1 MPISKEALKD
11 KMKDQNTVVLN
22 VLPEADYAK
31 MHIKGSESFPLGQKA
46 DEFAKAVEAKY
57 GKGKFFVTYCAGATC
72 MAGPN
77 AAKTLKEKGF
87 KAEEFVGGMEEWN
100 SAGYPTEGTEAKPPA
115 VVAAK

>member
-1 MPISKEALKD
+1 
-11 KMKDQNTVVLN
+11 
-22 VLPEADYAK
+22 
-31 MHIKGSESFPLGQKA
+31 
-46 DEFAKAVEAKY
+46 
-57 GKGKFFVTYCAGATC
+57 

-115 VVAAK
+115 VLAAK